1 MSNNSSDKEAPS
13 EPVSGIDSPPTGE
26 EGEESEK
33 PSSTGEP
40 PEDNEEPESLTKA
53 EAFLLV
59 VSICV
64 SARHRAASVM
74 KS

>member
-1 MSNNSSDKEAPS
+1 MSNNGSNKDAPS
-13 EPVSGIDSPPTGE
+13 EPVSGIDSPPIGE
-26 EGEESEK
+26 EGEEIEK
-33 PSSTGEP
+33 TSSIGEP
-40 PEDNEEPESLTKA
+40 PKDNKEPDSLTKA

-64 SARHRAASVM
+64 SGRQRAASVM